1 MAENFSFVIEG
12 KLAGMARPG
21 RSKPLQEDLIFLKG
35 QGIGAIVSV
44 TERPL
49 DEEIVRSFD
58 LRYLHLPVL
67 DYCAPSPCQIEEFL
81 AFLEAV
87 EGDGAVA
94 VHCFAGQG
102 RTGTLLA
109 CALVSLGMSAEEA
122 IRFVRA
128 KRRPSIDTLVQEQA
142 IFDFAS
148 MRRDF
153 DPRPW
158 VRPPGSVMKG
168 PDPETYEREQI

>member
-35 QGIGAIVSV
+35 QGIAAIVSV

-58 LRYLHLPVL
+58 LRYLHLPVS
-67 DYCAPSPCQIEEFL
+67 DYCAPSLRQIEEFL

-102 RTGTLLA
+102 RTGTVLA

-153 DPRPW
+153 DPRPRA
-158 VRPPGSVMKG
+158 RPPGSVMGG

>member
-1 MAENFSFVIEG
+1 VIEG

-21 RSKPLQEDLIFLKG
+21 RSRPLQEDLIFLKA

-44 TERPL
+44 TERAL
-49 DEEIVRSFD
+49 DEEIVRSFG
-58 LRYLHLPVL
+58 LRYLHLPVQ
-67 DYCAPSPCQIEEFL
+67 DYHAPTLQQIEEFL
-81 AFLEAV
+81 GFLEAA
-87 EGDGAVA
+87 EGNGAVA

-109 CALVSLGMSAEEA
+109 CALVYLGMSAEEA

-142 IFDFAS
+142 IFDFAA
-148 MRRDF
+148 MRR
-153 DPRPW
+153 R
-158 VRPPGSVMKG
+158 
-168 PDPETYEREQI
+168 